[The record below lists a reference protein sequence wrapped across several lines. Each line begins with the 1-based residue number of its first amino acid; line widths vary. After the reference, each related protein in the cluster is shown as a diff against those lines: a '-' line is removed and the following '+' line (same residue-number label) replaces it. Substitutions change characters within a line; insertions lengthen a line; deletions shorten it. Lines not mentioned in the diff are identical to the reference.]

1 MKHIFRLC
9 LLMVSLLSACDKK
22 EEIKPG
28 ERPDERLNQT
38 LTDYKNQLVNAENG
52 WKAILYPEGGSAY
65 SFFIKFN
72 ANDRVSM
79 TSDINAST
87 AATALES
94 TYRLKALQRP
104 ALLFDTY
111 NYMHI
116 LADPDPR
123 KSNGDVGAGK
133 YSDFEFSF
141 ESVTPETI
149 TLKGNLQG
157 SRMVL
162 TKATKD
168 EADNYINR
176 IAEKVKAFE
185 NINVFTTY
193 FKRLVLGNAT
203 YDVAVDTNLRE
214 ITLTYFEGE
223 IARTFTTGYYY
234 TENGVVFVTP
244 FTVGGAN
251 ITGLNAIQ
259 YNATGTSRN
268 ISFTVNNV
276 AGAIQEAARPAKID
290 VQGARNFF
298 NATGEDYLVAETGF
312 TVNGVPDALKVS
324 SIDNFYFIAFWP
336 KYGTSNGR
344 TYDLFGVVTLN
355 PTTGSP
361 ELKFGPAA
369 VSSLTSDGRIVYTY
383 LGMLGTQPD
392 QAEPIIT
399 PTRELWTSSQGFYI
413 VTTESGVDL
422 VSARDGKSW
431 INLYR

>member
-1 MKHIFRLC
+1 MKYIFRLC
-9 LLMVSLLSACDKK
+9 LLMVTLLSACDKK
-22 EEIKPG
+22 EEIRPG
-28 ERPDERLNQT
+28 DRPDERLNQT
-38 LTDYKNQLVNAENG
+38 LTDYKNQLVSAENG

-72 ANDRVSM
+72 ANDRLSM
-79 TSDINAST
+79 TSDINANT

-116 LADPDPR
+116 LSDPDET
-123 KSNGDVGAGK
+123 KSNGDRGAGK

-141 ESVTPETI
+141 ESVTAESI

-168 EADNYINR
+168 EADNYIKR
-176 IAEKVKAFE
+176 VAERVKAFE
-185 NINVFTTY
+185 NINNFTTY
-193 FKRLVLGNAT
+193 FKRLVLGNVA

-223 IARTFTTGYYY
+223 TAKTFTTGYYY
-234 TENGVVFVTP
+234 TETGIAFLTP

-259 YNATGTSRN
+259 YNATTTNRN

-276 AGAIQEAARPAKID
+276 AGAIQESARPAKID

-298 NATGEDYLVAETGF
+298 NAPGEDYFVAETGF
-312 TVNGVPDALKVS
+312 TINGERDALKVS
-324 SIDNFYFIAFWP
+324 SVTNFYFIAFWP

-344 TYDLFGVVTLN
+344 TYDLFGIVTLN
-355 PTTGSP
+355 PTTNRP
-361 ELKFGPAA
+361 ELTYGPAA
-369 VSSLTSDGRIVYTY
+369 VSSLTSDGRIVYSY
-383 LGMLGTQPD
+383 LGMLGTQPA
-392 QAEPIIT
+392 QAEPFIT
-399 PTRELWTSSQGFYI
+399 PTRELWTNPQGFYV
-413 VTTESGVDL
+413 VTTAFGVDL